1 MNEHEQYALPA
12 SQLLKWVH
20 DARERTLELVSDL
33 TDEQLAVPM
42 MEVVNPFRWELGHV
56 AFFYDVFLLRALGS
70 GAFLLND
77 AENLYDSFKVDHDD
91 RWGLPLPLRDETLAY
106 MRRVLERVARRLELR
121 DPDDRESYLHRLSI
135 LHEDMHGEAFTYMR
149 QTLEYPQPQLAIAQD
164 RSGLQRIRGGP
175 LAGDVEI
182 PGGTFELGAV
192 RDAPFVFDN
201 EKWGH
206 PVEVHPFKMARAPVT
221 NAEFAEF
228 VEDRGYLRRE
238 LWSHQGWVWRGKTGA
253 QHPSCWVRTGTGW
266 MRRHFDRLV
275 PAEPHAPVIHVNW
288 YEAEAYC
295 CWAGRRLPTEAE
307 WELAASA
314 EPAPDGRGITA
325 RKRRYPWGDEPPST
339 ERANLDSRF
348 LGCVDVGAFASGDSA
363 FGCRQMLGNVW
374 EWTASAFYPFPGYV
388 VDTPYREYS
397 APWFGY
403 RKVLKGGA
411 WATRS
416 RLANN
421 TYRNFFQPYRRDIF
435 AGLRTCAR
443 S

>member
-1 MNEHEQYALPA
+1 MNEQYALPA

-33 TDEQLAVPM
+33 TDEQLTVPM

-70 GAFLLND
+70 GAFLLKD

-91 RWGLPLPLRDETLAY
+91 RWGLPLPSREETLAY
-106 MRRVLERVARRLELR
+106 MRRVLERVAQRLESR

-149 QTLEYPQPQLAIAQD
+149 QTLEYPQPQLAIARD
-164 RSGLQRIRGGP
+164 RSGLQHIGGGP

-182 PGGTFELGAV
+182 PGGTFEFGAV

-201 EKWGH
+201 EKWAH

-295 CWAGRRLPTEAE
+295 NWAGRRLPTEAE

-339 ERANLDSRF
+339 ERTNLDSRF

-435 AGLRTCAR
+435 AGFRTCAR